1 MLAFLT
7 AEIIKLLL
15 CDILFI
21 SGGGGG
27 GKRGEVRERGG
38 EGSWIIWI
46 IGNVFVCFFSVDN
59 EKCIYVLYVDFSA
72 RL

>member
-21 SGGGGG
+21 SEGGG
-27 GKRGEVRERGG
+27 GKRGKERERGG
-38 EGSWIIWI
+38 GRLKEGSWII
-46 IGNVFVCFFSVDN
+46 GSVFVCFFSFDN
-59 EKCIYVLYVDFSA
+59 EKYIYVLYVDFSDC
-72 RL
+72 L